1 MSSRQR
7 WQLQQAAVIT
17 NMTSSHNLT
26 CRTFYLCM
34 LQRQRRQLQQR
45 QRQQEIQK
53 RPEGDEKQEP
63 RLDQAHLQQ
72 EQRRRRLK
80 IRQDDLPLQLSIPG
94 QCYPP
99 SLYSRVAPC
108 SVQQAAVEKG
118 QCRGAG
124 FVCAGTQHGDSAL
137 HDALSGCQIYFI
149 SQHET
154 EHRNIACRMIIKA
167 LCTGPWGAG
176 LPSPPPKKNVDWVA
190 ESDGMCGVGI
200 FCQGLDSMKVE
211 LSCKF
216 EGLFFG

>member
-108 SVQQAAVEKG
+108 SVQQHDLSTDRLLWKKG
-118 QCRGAG
+118 NAEER
-124 FVCAGTQHGDSAL
+124 
-137 HDALSGCQIYFI
+137 ALSVL
-149 SQHET
+149 
-154 EHRNIACRMIIKA
+154 EH
-167 LCTGPWGAG
+167 
-176 LPSPPPKKNVDWVA
+176 
-190 ESDGMCGVGI
+190 
-200 FCQGLDSMKVE
+200 SM
-211 LSCKF
+211 
-216 EGLFFG
+216 G